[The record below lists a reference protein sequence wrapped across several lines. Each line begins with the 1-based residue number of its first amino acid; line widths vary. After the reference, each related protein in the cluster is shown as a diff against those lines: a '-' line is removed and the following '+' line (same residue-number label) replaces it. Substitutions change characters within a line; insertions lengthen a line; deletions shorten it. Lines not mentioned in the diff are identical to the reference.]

1 MLGLLRQTG
10 SRPCV
15 QPATRMQRDGKGEA
29 FGRFLNFCHDIFSLV
44 APGDLYDLFLTVPR
58 IGDLV
63 AGTAMPGASLSSE
76 AAAGPADHAMPVSSS
91 GFSLP

>member
-44 APGDLYDLFLTVPR
+44 APGDLYDLFLKVPR

-63 AGTAMPGASLSSE
+63 AGTAMPCV
-76 AAAGPADHAMPVSSS
+76 PVI
-91 GFSLP
+91 